1 MKAKLVTY
9 RIEGDNGL
17 GMFGENYGMWCDCSA
32 NADEIT
38 KSFTKVRGMDREF
51 EHVEG
56 VYEYYCAFKDLHH
69 TIDILPFH
77 LIEYLVE
84 SGLKLVEIEGDVIM
98 GETQTIFKPS
108 EVRKKQL
115 SVGKLRNKLA
125 REVAREHLKQE
136 FKVLNVHN
144 YLILD

>member
-1 MKAKLVTY
+1 MKAKVVTY

-17 GMFGENYGMWCDCSA
+17 GMFGENYDMWMNFSA
-32 NADEIT
+32 NSDEIN
-38 KSFTKVRGMDREF
+38 KSFKKVRGMSMEF

-56 VYEYYCAFKDLHH
+56 LYEYYCAFKDLHH
-69 TIDILPFH
+69 TLDILPFH
-77 LIEYLVE
+77 LIEHLTK

-98 GETQTIFKPS
+98 GRTQTIFKPS

>member
-1 MKAKLVTY
+1 MKAKVVTY
-9 RIEGDNGL
+9 RIEGNNGL
-17 GMFGENYGMWCDCSA
+17 GMFGENYFMWNNNSVQS
-32 NADEIT
+32 DEIT
-38 KSFTKVRGMDREF
+38 NSFIKVKGMSIEF
-51 EHVEG
+51 ERLEG
-56 VYEYYCAFKDLHH
+56 IYEYYCAFKDLHH
-69 TIDILPFH
+69 TLDILPFH
-77 LIEYLVE
+77 LIEYLME
-84 SGLKLVEIEGDVIM
+84 SGLKLVEIEGEVIM

-108 EVRKKQL
+108 EVRKKQI